1 MEILK
6 AIFILALII
15 FVMPKIIL
23 GVVNLT
29 IKRKRLYIYNKYNKG
44 EITYD
49 EYVKQRKSLEALYKQ
64 IWKNKSNHSQN

>member
-1 MEILK
+1 MLK
-6 AIFILALII
+6 AILILALII

-23 GVVNLT
+23 WVVNLT

-64 IWKNKSNHSQN
+64 IWKNQSNHSPN

>member
-1 MEILK
+1 MLK
-6 AIFILALII
+6 AILILALII

-23 GVVNLT
+23 GVVNFT

>member
-1 MEILK
+1 MLK
-6 AIFILALII
+6 AILILALII

-49 EYVKQRKSLEALYKQ
+49 EYVKQRKSLEAFYKQ